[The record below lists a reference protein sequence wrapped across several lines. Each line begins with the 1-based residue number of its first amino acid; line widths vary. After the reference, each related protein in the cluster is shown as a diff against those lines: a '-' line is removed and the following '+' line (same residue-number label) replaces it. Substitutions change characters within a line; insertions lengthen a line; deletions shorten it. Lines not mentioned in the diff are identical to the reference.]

1 MKISSHLYFYAL
13 ALFIVMMFVYT
24 ATHFFG
30 VLDSVYFQTY
40 EANLTTVQH
49 IAYPDGSYGS
59 NYTYKHTPYYYIH
72 RFFAYVSLI
81 VPIILLLTLSIQ
93 SLRKQP
99 DGKNYIKTLTLPL
112 MYGVVNVIYF
122 LMVTDQ
128 SLGWEYSLGL
138 ALVSVGSILVLALV
152 AIINGILL
160 FKKRAR

>member
-1 MKISSHLYFYAL
+1 MKISSHLYFYSL

-30 VLDSVYFQTY
+30 VLDSAYFQTH
-40 EANLTTVQH
+40 EASLTTVQH
-49 IAYPDGSYGS
+49 VAYPDGSYGS
-59 NYTYKHTPYYYIH
+59 NYFYKHTPYYYIY

-81 VPIILLLTLSIQ
+81 VPVVLLLCLSIL

-99 DGKNYIKTLTLPL
+99 DGKNYIKTLSLPL
-112 MYGVVNVIYF
+112 MYGVVNVVYF
-122 LMVTDQ
+122 LIVTDQ

-138 ALVSVGSILVLALV
+138 VLVSVGSISVLTFV